1 MDFILHDFFC
11 QIIRVLQETEYEVIK
26 DDTKFKERMV
36 MKSFL
41 RDCRPATSPSALSSE
56 PKGSAES
63 EAFVISWSYG
73 MGDPLAPSEARGT
86 GRGEACPP
94 RRASPVRN
102 SLK

>member
-1 MDFILHDFFC
+1 
-11 QIIRVLQETEYEVIK
+11 
-26 DDTKFKERMV
+26 

-41 RDCRPATSPSALSSE
+41 SDCRPATS
-56 PKGSAES
+56 SAES

-86 GRGEACPP
+86 GRGEA
-94 RRASPVRN
+94 SPVRN

>member
-1 MDFILHDFFC
+1 
-11 QIIRVLQETEYEVIK
+11 
-26 DDTKFKERMV
+26 

-41 RDCRPATSPSALSSE
+41 SDCR
-56 PKGSAES
+56 

-94 RRASPVRN
+94 QAGFTRP
-102 SLK
+102 